1 MGQNGQAAEVH
12 CAIRP
17 ALEPYCAAQAK
28 QGKMDELSAG
38 QASTLA
44 RNEAVIDKSMEELE
58 ELEEALCES
67 IAESI
72 RGRRSAAEKLPGA
85 KKKKRCACAWLV
97 ICVQ

>member
-1 MGQNGQAAEVH
+1 
-12 CAIRP
+12 
-17 ALEPYCAAQAK
+17 
-28 QGKMDELSAG
+28 MDELSAG

-44 RNEAVIDKSMEELE
+44 RNEAVVDRSLEELE

-85 KKKKRCACAWLV
+85 KKKKRCAWLV
-97 ICVQ
+97 LCAASN

>member
-1 MGQNGQAAEVH
+1 
-12 CAIRP
+12 
-17 ALEPYCAAQAK
+17 
-28 QGKMDELSAG
+28 MDELSAG

-85 KKKKRCACAWLV
+85 KKKKRCVWGFGPRVTGSSHMQIVIVCQACS
-97 ICVQ
+97 

>member
-1 MGQNGQAAEVH
+1 
-12 CAIRP
+12 
-17 ALEPYCAAQAK
+17 
-28 QGKMDELSAG
+28 MDELSAG

-44 RNEAVIDKSMEELE
+44 RNEAVVDRSLEELE

-85 KKKKRCACAWLV
+85 KKKKRCADAWLLICMQLIDRV
-97 ICVQ
+97 ITMAATNPVSGMRVMTLT